1 MQLDK
6 WQLGPLRL
14 VNLIAFACV
23 IYWSRRLL
31 TRLFLIE
38 PFIVLGK
45 ASLQVFC
52 AHLAFVFVG
61 LALLYGT
68 VSQLH
73 GFYAV
78 GLVALTFVGLISV
91 ALRKIRPERHEK
103 TLDNPELKITAP
115 PHIRLGLTGD

>member
-1 MQLDK
+1 LHLFHCCAHNWFGNHFTQQTLGMQLDK

-14 VNLIAFACV
+14 INLIAFACV
-23 IYWSRRLL
+23 IYWSRKLL

-38 PFIVLGK
+38 PFIMLGK

-78 GLVALTFVGLISV
+78 ALEAVMNF
-91 ALRKIRPERHEK
+91 
-103 TLDNPELKITAP
+103 AP
-115 PHIRLGLTGD
+115 S